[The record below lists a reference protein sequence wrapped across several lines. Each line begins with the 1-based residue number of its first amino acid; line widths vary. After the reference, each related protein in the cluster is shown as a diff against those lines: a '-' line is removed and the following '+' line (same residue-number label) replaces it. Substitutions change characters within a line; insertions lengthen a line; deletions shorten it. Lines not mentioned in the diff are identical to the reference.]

1 MDIMW
6 FSILFG
12 SLFAVCL
19 VCTLAIFISD
29 L

>member
-1 MDIMW
+1 MDIFW
-6 FSILFG
+6 FSFIFG

-19 VCTLAIFISD
+19 VCTLAIFITD